1 MGDNVEPMNIY
12 AYKISRVNGPGNR
25 FTLWTQG
32 CSKGCVN
39 CFNPETWN
47 NRDNIILSPLE
58 IFEYIKDFEL
68 DGVTI
73 TGGDPFE
80 QEDELL
86 ELLILIDKLNL
97 SKGVIV
103 FSGFTYDEIRDNK
116 IREKCC
122 DYIDVLIDGRYEDK
136 NRVTDSFKGSSNQN
150 IIYFS
155 SKLKEEELNMDQEVE
170 VSLSNDII
178 CITGFPSVDKK
189 FLKEFGI
196 TVKSSL

>member
-1 MGDNVEPMNIY
+1 MNIH
-12 AYKISRVNGPGNR
+12 AYKISRVNGPGKR

-32 CSKGCVN
+32 CSKGCVD

-47 NRDNIILSPLE
+47 NKNNIVLSTSE
-58 IFEYIKDFEL
+58 IFELIKEEEI

-80 QEDELL
+80 QEEELL
-86 ELLILIDKLNL
+86 DLLILISNLSL

-103 FSGFTYDEIRDNK
+103 FTGFTYDEIRENK

-122 DYIDVLIDGRYEDK
+122 DYIDVLIDGRYEK
-136 NRVTDSFKGSSNQN
+136 ENRVSDCFKGSSNQN

-155 SKLKEEELNMDQEVE
+155 SKVKEEELIMDQEVE
-170 VSLSNDII
+170 VSIMDDII
-178 CITGFPSVDKK
+178 SVTGFPSIDKK
-189 FLKEFGI
+189 FLREFGVR
-196 TVKSSL
+196 VK